1 MKSFV
6 SDLLSVVLAALLLV
20 TSGFVI
26 AQQAKSEMVAVAASD
41 KTVSASVS
49 SQAGRSP
56 FFLLFDKQGTFVEA
70 VANPYKDAGNAGIPT
85 LDFLAGKG
93 VTIVVAEG
101 FGSRIV
107 EVMKGKGMRAVEF
120 KGNAKDAV
128 KKALTLK

>member
-1 MKSFV
+1 MRK
-6 SDLLSVVLAALLLV
+6 LVLAVLWVLFLAMSVPALAQPV
-20 TSGFVI
+20 KSPMI
-26 AQQAKSEMVAVAASD
+26 AVSAID
-41 KTVSASVS
+41 KTASASVS
-49 SQAGRSP
+49 GQAGRSP
-56 FFLLFDKQGTFVEA
+56 FFLFFDKQGTLVEA

-93 VTIVVAEG
+93 VTVVVAEE

-128 KKALTLK
+128 KRALELK